1 MRRIWSSRIKTK
13 LGGRMTINEHDQ
25 LVEWLGIE
33 PETEIEKYLFNK
45 LWEYMDKKTKAK
57 IKAIE
62 L

>member
-1 MRRIWSSRIKTK
+1 
-13 LGGRMTINEHDQ
+13 MTINEHDQ

-33 PETEIEKYLFNK
+33 PETEVEKYLFNK